1 MSSSTSSPASF
12 RDEPMDMRAS
22 AGVARLTPRG
32 RAFVMIAVVVAIV
45 SWWLGQ
51 TDFMR
56 VAVLLAVMP
65 LLSWQWVRRSRSY
78 LDVRRQPDAPRV
90 SVGDTLPVAL
100 HLENRSGMRAGVLLS
115 DDLSPSLGHP
125 PRLALER
132 LRSHAK
138 EIVRYEI
145 APEQRGIHRIGPL
158 RVRAIDPF
166 GLARSD
172 WTIGVI
178 DRVLATPRLLPIELP
193 PTASGS
199 GGDDSRRQAMGA
211 WGRSDVLPREHRIG
225 DDIRRVHWSA
235 TARTGMLMVRREE
248 RSWRD
253 SAVVLID
260 NRAAAHPTTEGFE
273 YAVRVA
279 ASVGVALVRAHWTVR
294 LVDAGGLTLVDTALE
309 LGPPVGELL
318 DICAQ
323 IEPMSAELIPPPAV
337 ERPGLLVT
345 VTGVLD
351 DTAAATLRDWT
362 PGSRRVG
369 YAVVDAFADD
379 LTLDRAE
386 QGARRSAWDMAVVL
400 ARGPLD
406 DEPLPQLLAPAGAR

>member
-1 MSSSTSSPASF
+1 
-12 RDEPMDMRAS
+12 MDTRGNS
-22 AGVARLTPRG
+22 GVARLTARG
-32 RAFVMIAVVVAIV
+32 RAFITVAAVVAIA

-51 TDFMR
+51 VDFMR

-78 LDVRRQPDAPRV
+78 LDVRRHPDAPRV
-90 SVGDTLPVAL
+90 AVGDTLTVAL

-115 DDLSPSLGHP
+115 DDLPPALGHP

-132 LRSHAK
+132 LRSRAK

-145 APEQRGIHRIGPL
+145 APQQRGVHRIGPL

-166 GLARSD
+166 GLAHSD

-178 DRVLATPRLLPIELP
+178 DRVIATPRLLPLELP
-193 PTASGS
+193 PTASGTS
-199 GGDDSRRQAMGA
+199 GDDSSRQAMGA

-235 TARTGMLMVRREE
+235 TARTGTLMVRREE
-248 RSWRD
+248 RSWRER
-253 SAVVLID
+253 AVVLID
-260 NRAAAHPTTEGFE
+260 NRASAHTTVEGFE

-279 ASVGVALVRAHWTVR
+279 ASVSVALVRAHWTVR
-294 LVDAGGLTLVDTALE
+294 LVNAAGLTLIDTATE

-318 DICAQ
+318 DACAQ
-323 IEPMSAELIPPPAV
+323 IAPMSAELMPPAAT
-337 ERPGLLVT
+337 ERPGLIVT

-351 DTAAATLRDWT
+351 DAAADSLRGWA
-362 PGSRRVG
+362 PGSRRIG
-369 YAVVDAFADD
+369 YAVVDAFAAD

-386 QGARRSAWDMAVVL
+386 QGARRSGWHLATVL

-406 DEPLPQLLAPAGAR
+406 DDPLPQLLEAWR